1 MSIRIAVERRAAAFA
16 KIAPY
21 MSAEKRRALAE
32 EIAEEQR
39 PFRASDGA
47 TPHPSAAEPVEHP
60 LPPIVDPP
68 GTLSVVSFL
77 AERGFRSAALVKATG
92 RLTSILSREWV
103 ARYGDDPEHPVGV
116 IPATERPLLER
127 LYDQHDLELLL
138 LSKVA

>member
-21 MSAEKRRALAE
+21 MSEEKRRTLAE
-32 EIAEEQR
+32 EIAEELR
-39 PFRASDGA
+39 PFRASGGA
-47 TPHPSAAEPVEHP
+47 TQPAAPEPVEQP

-77 AERGFRSAALVKATG
+77 AERGFQSAALVKATG

>member
-21 MSAEKRRALAE
+21 MSADKRRALAE
-32 EIAEEQR
+32 EIAEELR
-39 PFRASDGA
+39 PFRASGGA
-47 TPHPSAAEPVEHP
+47 TQSTAPEPVEQP

-77 AERGFRSAALVKATG
+77 AERGFQSAALVKATG

-127 LYDQHDLELLL
+127 LYDQHSLELLL

>member
-1 MSIRIAVERRAAAFA
+1 VTIRIAVERRAAAFA

-21 MSAEKRRALAE
+21 MGEEKRRKIAE
-32 EIAEEQR
+32 EIAEEMR
-39 PFRASDGA
+39 PFQPPGA
-47 TPHPSAAEPVEHP
+47 PKPQHPSEPESVEQP

-77 AERGFRSAALVKATG
+77 AERGFQSAALVKATG
-92 RLTSILSREWV
+92 KLTSILSREWV

-127 LYDQHDLELLL
+127 LYAQHELELLP
-138 LSKVA
+138 SKAA